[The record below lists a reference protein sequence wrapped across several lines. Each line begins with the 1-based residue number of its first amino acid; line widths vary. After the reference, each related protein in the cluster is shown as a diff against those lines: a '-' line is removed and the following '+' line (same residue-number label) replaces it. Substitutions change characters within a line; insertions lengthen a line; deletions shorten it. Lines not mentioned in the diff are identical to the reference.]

1 MLIPSLVRSKIF
13 PLFSAL
19 LLSLAPLAAVSAEPK
34 ETDRTP
40 GKYDGLI
47 ASEVVKIMQQYHFDK
62 DRRKFTA
69 EKAQFFLDTYLKR
82 LDNQHIFFLASDI
95 KQFQSFVPE
104 LNRRIP
110 GGDISLAHRIFGRFM
125 QRLEANYKFANAL
138 LNNGTFEFTGD
149 DRYLVNRKD
158 AAHPKNKA
166 EQQNLWKQRLRYE
179 YLQEKLGDQEHDEIV
194 ETLKRRYTRIRR
206 YFREL
211 DGDDVLEHY
220 LASLTR
226 AYDPHSD
233 YMAQHSLDNF
243 AISMK
248 LSLQGIGALLSS
260 PDGTCEIVRVIP
272 GGPAA
277 RSKKLKA
284 KDKIVAVAQADEE
297 PVDVV
302 DMPLRKVVDLIRGE
316 KGTEV
321 RLTVIPADASDSSVR
336 KQISLI
342 RDEIPLENQEA
353 SAKLIEMKDSKGKQR
368 RLGVIDLPSFY
379 ADFNLDNSKK
389 KKELKSTS
397 KDVAALLKRLKKEN
411 IEGLVLDLRRNG
423 GGSLDEAIKLSGL
436 FMQEGP
442 VVLVKDLN
450 GQINVDRDP
459 DKDIAYDGPMIV
471 LTSRHSAS
479 ASEIL
484 AGALQDHD
492 RALIVGEKST
502 HGKGTVQTLLELER
516 FYGRNSPV
524 HGLIKSGEFKPGALK
539 ITIRKFYRPSCHSTQ
554 KRGVVP
560 DIVLPSV
567 NNWAE
572 GLGEAQLENPMDW
585 DFIPKETLSEN
596 NVALS
601 RMDRAARHVET
612 LRKLHKKRTQSDQD
626 FAYIR
631 EDIERYKEL
640 IKDKTVSL
648 NEAERI
654 KEKED
659 NEARV
664 EKRKTEIRSRPE
676 PDVLSY
682 KFTLKNLEEEGLPEA
697 IVGDEE
703 PEDEEE
709 EVEEEPDS
717 DEKGEEEEEKLPVID
732 AGLKE
737 TRLILLDYI
746 DLVSKKGAVAS
757 TQSK

>member
-1 MLIPSLVRSKIF
+1 MLVATPVKSK
-13 PLFSAL
+13 SL
-19 LLSLAPLAAVSAEPK
+19 LLSLAFLLALTVSQLCAA
-34 ETDRTP
+34 TDDTGADRAP

-47 ASEVVKIMQQYHFDK
+47 ASKVVGIMQNYHFDK
-62 DRRKFTA
+62 QHREFTP

-82 LDNQHIFFLASDI
+82 LDNQKLFFLKSDI
-95 KQFQSFVPE
+95 AQFQAFVPK
-104 LNRRIP
+104 LNQQVAR
-110 GGDISLAHRIFGRFM
+110 GDISLAHRIFDKFI
-125 QRLEANYKFANAL
+125 QRLEANYQFANEAL
-138 LNNGTFEFTGD
+138 DNKSFDFSGD

-158 AAHPKNKA
+158 AEHPKNKS
-166 EQQNLWKQRLRYE
+166 EQLKLWEQRLRYE
-179 YLQEKLGDQEHDEIV
+179 YLQEKLGDKDHKEIV
-194 ETLKRRYTRIRR
+194 ETLKRRYSRIRR
-206 YFREL
+206 HFTEL
-211 DGDDVLEHY
+211 DGDDVLELY

-277 RSKKLKA
+277 RSKKIKA

-321 RLTVIPADASDSSVR
+321 RLTIIPADASDSSVR
-336 KQISLI
+336 KNISLI

-353 SAKLIEMKDSKGKQR
+353 TARLIEMNDAKGNQR

-397 KDVAALLKRLKKEN
+397 KDVAVLIERLKKEN

-436 FMQEGP
+436 FIREGP
-442 VVLVKDLN
+442 IVLVKDIN
-450 GQINVDRDP
+450 GSINVDRDP
-459 DKDIAYDGPMIV
+459 DKGIVYDGPMIV

-492 RALIVGEKST
+492 RALIVGDKST
-502 HGKGTVQTLLELER
+502 HGKGTVQTLLELDR
-516 FYGRNSPV
+516 FYDPRIRK
-524 HGLIKSGEFKPGALK
+524 LIADGDFQPGALK
-539 ITIRKFYRPSCHSTQ
+539 ITIRKFYRPSGHSTQ
-554 KRGVVP
+554 TRGVVP

-572 GLGEAQLENPMDW
+572 GLGEAELENPMEW
-585 DFIPKETLSEN
+585 DFIPKEILEKEDVKLAN
-596 NVALS
+596 L
-601 RMDRAARHVET
+601 DRAKPYVEE
-612 LRKLHKKRTQSDQD
+612 LRKLHKLRVKGDKD
-626 FAYIR
+626 FAYVR

-648 NEAERI
+648 NEAARI
-654 KEKED
+654 KEKDD

-664 EKRKTEIRSRPE
+664 DKRKEEIKARPE
-676 PDVLSY
+676 SDVRSY
-682 KFTLKNLEEEGLPEA
+682 KFTLKNVEAKELPEA
-697 IVGDEE
+697 TIGDEE
-703 PEDEEE
+703 PEDEDA
-709 EVEEEPDS
+709 EVEEPENDD
-717 DEKGEEEEEKLPVID
+717 DEEEKEEEKLPVID

-737 TRLILLDYI
+737 ARLVLLDYI
-746 DLVSKKGAVAS
+746 DLLSKKGAVAA
-757 TQSK
+757 TGKTR

>member
-1 MLIPSLVRSKIF
+1 MLIPSPVKSK
-13 PLFSAL
+13 PL
-19 LLSLAPLAAVSAEPK
+19 LLSLVFLLAFTTSLLTAATEAPEA
-34 ETDRTP
+34 DRSP

-47 ASEVVKIMQQYHFDK
+47 AAKVVGIMQNYHFDK
-62 DRRKFTA
+62 QHREFTP

-82 LDNQHIFFLASDI
+82 LDNQKLFFLKSDI
-95 KQFQSFVPE
+95 AQFQAFVPK
-104 LNRRIP
+104 LNQQVAR
-110 GGDISLAHRIFGRFM
+110 GDISLAHRIFDKFI
-125 QRLEANYKFANAL
+125 QRLEANYKFANDTL
-138 LNNGTFEFTGD
+138 DNQTFDFSGD
-149 DRYLVNRKD
+149 DHYLVNRAD
-158 AAHPKNKA
+158 AEHPKNKS
-166 EQQNLWKQRLRYE
+166 EQLKLWEQRLRYE
-179 YLQEKLGDQEHDEIV
+179 YLQEKLGDKDHKEIV
-194 ETLKRRYTRIRR
+194 ETLKRRYSRIRR
-206 YFREL
+206 HFTGL
-211 DGDDVLEHY
+211 DGDDVLELY

-277 RSKKLKA
+277 KSKKIKA

-321 RLTVIPADASDSSVR
+321 RLTIIPADASDSSVR
-336 KQISLI
+336 KTVKLI

-353 SAKLIEMKDSKGKQR
+353 TARLIEMKDAKGMQR
-368 RLGVIDLPSFY
+368 RLGIIDLPSFY

-397 KDVAALLKRLKKEN
+397 KDVAALLVRLKKEK

-436 FMQEGP
+436 FIREGP
-442 VVLVKDLN
+442 IVLVKDIN
-450 GQINVDRDP
+450 GSINVDRDP
-459 DKDIAYDGPMIV
+459 DKGIVYDGPLIV

-502 HGKGTVQTLLELER
+502 HGKGTVQTLLELDR
-516 FYGRNSPV
+516 FYDSRIRK
-524 HGLIKSGEFKPGALK
+524 LIAEKEFQPGALK
-539 ITIRKFYRPSCHSTQ
+539 ITIRKFYRPSGHSTQ
-554 KRGVVP
+554 TRGVVP
-560 DIVLPSV
+560 DIILPSV

-572 GLGEAQLENPMDW
+572 GLGEAELENPMEW
-585 DFIPKETLSEN
+585 DFIPKEILQAEN
-596 NVALS
+596 VELAKLG
-601 RMDRAARHVET
+601 RATPYVDE
-612 LRKLHKKRTQSDQD
+612 LRKRHEQRVKQDQD
-626 FAYIR
+626 FNYVR

-648 NEAERI
+648 NEIARI
-654 KEKED
+654 KEKDD
-659 NEARV
+659 NEARS
-664 EKRKTEIRSRPE
+664 EKRKTEIKARPE
-676 PDVLSY
+676 SDVRSY
-682 KFTLKNLEEEGLPEA
+682 KFTLKNVDAKELPEA
-697 IVGDEE
+697 TIGDEE
-703 PEDEEE
+703 PKDDEAEVEEAPDDADGEDEEE
-709 EVEEEPDS
+709 D
-717 DEKGEEEEEKLPVID
+717 LPVID

-737 TRLILLDYI
+737 ARRVLLDYI
-746 DLVSKKGAVAS
+746 DLLGKKGVVAS
-757 TQSK
+757 TDRAR